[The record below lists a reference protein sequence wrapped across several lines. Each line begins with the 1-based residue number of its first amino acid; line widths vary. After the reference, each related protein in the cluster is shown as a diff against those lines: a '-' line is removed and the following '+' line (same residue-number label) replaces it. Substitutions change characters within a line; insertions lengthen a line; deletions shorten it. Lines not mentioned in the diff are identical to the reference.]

1 MSGVSFSDLE
11 AYGNLKEMYADDL
24 QYQDHVSNS
33 IWAFIREAG
42 KSEVNYDGNYWN
54 VGTQFSLN
62 ESFGALNDNEHI
74 PESDFPK
81 GVFAKYRPK
90 LMYATIEAT
99 TFAATRGERGG
110 RPTGK
115 YLDDQIKSTFMS
127 MLSNIDFDMYGN
139 GRGYRGTISTATPGA
154 ASFVPTSS
162 MMLRAGMKL
171 DWYDSTYAVK
181 RGTIKVAL
189 KGVDRMN
196 KTAYIDATYGTG
208 VVPAGATAGDVLV
221 VAGALNPNEPT
232 DGRHIQGL
240 ARITDNSLSIGALSP
255 STYALWACT
264 NLNAGG
270 ANPSQSFLQ
279 QHIDA
284 FHIVSGL
291 TAGKMVINPAWK
303 RAYLEQFLNQRR
315 FTSNSFDTG
324 ASTVSFSPVKMGTN
338 EKGMKKPQSLEILED
353 RTAPA
358 DSYYLWNDQAL
369 CKAPVGNHGE
379 PHLADEDGREFRF
392 RLGYDAMQGFLRS
405 WTNTVV
411 SQRNAVAKGY
421 GFATPTGAL

>member
-1 MSGVSFSDLE
+1 MSGVNFSDLE
-11 AYGNLKEMYADDL
+11 SFGNLKEMYAEDA

-33 IWAFIREAG
+33 IWSFIREAG
-42 KSEVNYDGNYWN
+42 KSEVNFDGNYWN
-54 VGTQFSLN
+54 IQTNFTLN
-62 ESFGALNDNEHI
+62 ESYAALNDNEHL

-90 LMYATIEAT
+90 LMYSTIEAT

-127 MLSNIDFDMYGN
+127 MLSNIDFDAYGN
-139 GRGYRGTISTATPGA
+139 GRGYRGTISTASAGA

-171 DWYDSTYAVK
+171 DWYDSTYATK
-181 RGTIKVAL
+181 RGTIKVAA

-196 KTAYIDATYGTG
+196 KTVYVDTSYGTG
-208 VVPAGATAGDVLV
+208 VVPVSATAGDILV
-221 VAGALNPNEPT
+221 VAGALNPNEPA
-232 DGRHIQGL
+232 DGRHIGGL
-240 ARITDNSLSIGALSP
+240 ARLTDNTLSIGSLAP
-255 STYALWACT
+255 STWALWQSP
-264 NLNAGG
+264 NLNASG

-284 FHIVSGL
+284 FGIVSGL
-291 TAGKMVINPAWK
+291 LAQKMVINPAWK

-315 FTSNSFDTG
+315 FNTNSFDTG
-324 ASTVSFSPVKMGTN
+324 ASTVSFTPVKMGTN
-338 EKGMKKPQSLEILED
+338 EKGMKKPQRLDILED
-353 RTAPA
+353 RTCPA
-358 DSYYLWNDQAL
+358 DSYFLWNDQAF
-369 CKAPVGNHGE
+369 CKAPVSNYGE
-379 PHLADEDGREFRF
+379 PHLADEDGREMRM
-392 RLGYDAMQGFLRS
+392 RLGYDSMQGFLRA

-411 SQRNAVAKGY
+411 SQRNALCRGY